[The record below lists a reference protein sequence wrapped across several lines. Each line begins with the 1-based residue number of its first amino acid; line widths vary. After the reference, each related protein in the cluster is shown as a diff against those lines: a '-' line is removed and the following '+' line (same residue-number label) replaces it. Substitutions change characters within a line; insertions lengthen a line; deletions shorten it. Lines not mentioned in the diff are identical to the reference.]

1 MSTSTKSAPATK
13 ASPPPSPAEPVGASD
28 RLLQQIDAA
37 LEKTPRDLRLL
48 SRRIDV
54 LIDLNRLDDAR
65 KTVRHAVD
73 LAGTKADAVLLG
85 QACRLALLFNRHEE
99 AIRIAR
105 SGLQKA
111 PAWPEFHGVL
121 GISLRATG
129 KPLEAVEALER
140 AVNLNPLKR
149 SYRIALGQ
157 ALESVGQLDRAE
169 RVYRHGVV
177 TDPNFGD
184 AFLNLANV
192 QQSAG
197 SFDQAA
203 LNYDQS
209 LRLLGQRSHIYG
221 NYGALERK
229 RLRYAAAH
237 KAYRKSQVLK
247 PNDSG
252 TLYNLGNLL
261 RAEDRLEEAVRIYKH
276 ALLIKS
282 DSAGVHWNLSLALLS
297 AGQLGD
303 GFREYEWRWLYE
315 NFPSKRRD
323 FKQPMW
329 DGSPLN
335 GRTLL
340 LHTEQGVGDV
350 LQFLRF
356 LPNIVEKKAGDR
368 PGRIVFEVHDAVL
381 SLLSDLPGVDQTI
394 ERFEK
399 PPHFDVHLPLLSAPL
414 VLGVE
419 TLEDLPAEVPY
430 LQIPAGPDFPI
441 PEADPDRLKVGFVW
455 GGNPQFQQDSERS
468 TDIDHYLPHFDMP
481 GVQWFCLQK
490 GDREPE
496 HVKAPDSVV
505 RLNER
510 IKDFRDTALI
520 MTQLDLVIST
530 CTSVAHLAGALG
542 VPTIVLVSRN
552 PDWRWMVNRSDSPWY
567 PSVEVLRQKT
577 HGDWPGVFADMR
589 ASLEARVRDRA

>member
-1 MSTSTKSAPATK
+1 MNTNTKVVEGSTSPA
-13 ASPPPSPAEPVGASD
+13 APSPGVIKF
-28 RLLQQIDAA
+28 Q
-37 LEKTPRDLRLL
+37 
-48 SRRIDV
+48 RIDEALKGKPKDLGLWSSRV
-54 LIDLNRLDDAR
+54 DALIDLGQFAEA
-65 KTVRHAVD
+65 KKSVRHA
-73 LAGTKADAVLLG
+73 LGLPGAKTAPVLLG
-85 QACRLALLFNRHEE
+85 QACRLALLSNNHAE
-99 AIRIAR
+99 AIKIATD
-105 SGLQKA
+105 GLKIA

-121 GISLRATG
+121 GIALRATG
-129 KPLEAVEALER
+129 KPKEAIVALER
-140 AVNLNPLKR
+140 AVNLNSLKR

-157 ALESVGQLDRAE
+157 ALEATGQLGRAE
-169 RVYRHGVV
+169 RVYRHGAI

-197 SFDQAA
+197 AFDEAA
-203 LNYDQS
+203 AHYEQS

-237 KAYRKSQVLK
+237 TAYRRSQILK

-252 TLYNLGNLL
+252 TLYNVGNLL
-261 RAEDRLEEAVRIYKH
+261 RAEYRLDEAVHVYKR
-276 ALLIKS
+276 ALMIKM
-282 DSAGVHWNLSLALLS
+282 DAAGVHWNLALALLA
-297 AGQLGD
+297 AGQLGE
-303 GFREYEWRWLYE
+303 GFREYEWRWLHE

-356 LPNIVEKKAGDR
+356 LPDIVALKGGDK
-368 PGRIVFEVHDAVL
+368 PGRLVFEVHDTVM
-381 SLLSDLPGVDQTI
+381 SLVSDVPGVDQTI
-394 ERFEK
+394 ERFAK

-419 TLEDLPAEVPY
+419 TLEDLPAQVPY
-430 LQIPAGPDFPI
+430 LQIPDGPDFPI
-441 PEADPDRLKVGFVW
+441 PEADPKRLKVGFVW
-455 GGNPQFQQDSERS
+455 GGNPQFQQDTERS
-468 TDIDHYLPHFDMP
+468 TDIDHYLPLFDMP
-481 GVQWFCLQK
+481 GIQWFCLQK

-510 IKDFRDTALI
+510 IKDFRDTAI
-520 MTQLDLVIST
+520 AMSKLDVVIST

-542 VPTIVLVSRN
+542 VPTLVLLSSS
-552 PDWRWMVNRSDSPWY
+552 PDWRWMVGRSDSPWY
-567 PSVEVLRQKT
+567 PSVEVVRQKT
-577 HGDWPGVFADMR
+577 HGDWPGVFAEVR
-589 ASLEARVRDRA
+589 ASLEARVRERA